1 MLGTIVN
8 TGTILI
14 GGAFGAIAREGIGE
28 KYRNTLFN
36 ALGLACLVLGM
47 NASQPNIAKSEYPV
61 MFILSL
67 AIGGVIGT
75 RLDLAGRI
83 ERMNARLNAKTRQ
96 RTEKE
101 TSKDKGKETY
111 KKVRST
117 YEGATKINEEIKKVD
132 EQTRNT
138 GKGASKIEVEASKA
152 DNRLNGLVTGLLLY
166 CIGTFSIVGP
176 LLSCLSPSQGWD
188 LSEPANTF
196 LYTNATLDLVTSAV
210 LAATYGWIMLWAAPV
225 LFCWQG
231 MFYLIA
237 YYFSSG
243 MPEPM
248 RTELSI
254 VGGVLIVS
262 SGLAILGIKDCKTVN
277 LLPSLLVPVVFY
289 IIKDVI
295 IA

>member
-8 TGTILI
+8 TCTILI
-14 GGAFGAIAREGIGE
+14 GGAFGAIVREGIGE
-28 KYRNTLFN
+28 KYKSAMFN

-47 NASQPNIAKSEYPV
+47 NASLPNMAKSEYPV
-61 MFILSL
+61 MFIMSL

-83 ERMNARLNAKTRQ
+83 DRLNAKLNAKQ
-96 RTEKE
+96 
-101 TSKDKGKETY
+101 G
-111 KKVRST
+111 
-117 YEGATKINEEIKKVD
+117 NENNSL
-132 EQTRNT
+132 T
-138 GKGASKIEVEASKA
+138 
-152 DNRLNGLVTGLLLY
+152 GLVTGILLY
-166 CIGTFSIVGP
+166 TIGTFSIVGP
-176 LLSCLSPSQGWD
+176 VLSCLSPSQGWA
-188 LSEPANTF
+188 LGESANTY

-210 LAATYGWIMLWAAPV
+210 LAASYGWIMLLAAPV

-231 MFYLIA
+231 MFYAIA
-237 YYFSSG
+237 FFCGDG

-262 SGLAILGIKDCKTVN
+262 SGLGILGIKDCKTVN

-289 IIKDVI
+289 LVKGFF
-295 IA
+295 A

>member
-8 TGTILI
+8 TCTILI
-14 GGAFGAIAREGIGE
+14 GGAFGAIVREGIGE
-28 KYRNTLFN
+28 KYKSAMFN

-47 NASQPNIAKSEYPV
+47 NASLPNMAKSEYPV
-61 MFILSL
+61 MFIMSL

-83 ERMNARLNAKTRQ
+83 DRLNAKLNAR
-96 RTEKE
+96 
-101 TSKDKGKETY
+101 SGKENN
-111 KKVRST
+111 S
-117 YEGATKINEEIKKVD
+117 
-132 EQTRNT
+132 
-138 GKGASKIEVEASKA
+138 
-152 DNRLNGLVTGLLLY
+152 LNGLMTGLLLY

-176 LLSCLSPSQGWD
+176 VLSCLSPSQGWA
-188 LSEPANTF
+188 LGESANTF

-210 LAATYGWIMLWAAPV
+210 LAASYGWIMLLAAPV

-231 MFYLIA
+231 MFYAIA
-237 YYFSSG
+237 FFCGDG

-262 SGLAILGIKDCKTVN
+262 SGLGILGIKDCKTVN

-289 IIKDVI
+289 LIKGI